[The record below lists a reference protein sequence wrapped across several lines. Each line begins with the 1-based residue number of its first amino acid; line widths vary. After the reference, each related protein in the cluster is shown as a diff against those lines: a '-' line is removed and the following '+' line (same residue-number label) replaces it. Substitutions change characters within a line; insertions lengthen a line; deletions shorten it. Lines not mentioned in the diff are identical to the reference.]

1 MIELTNFYFNYLK
14 SFGYNVS
21 RLIPL
26 PDNKRDGTSFFV
38 IQIKPIDSASDMCKN
53 KINNVELSIIHIS
66 DTIRSYDVVHKKLKT
81 VQQLIELL
89 PYPTGSDKLR
99 IHSVIKY
106 QYEELGLDT
115 AQRYA
120 VKLKCEVFYSEY

>member
-1 MIELTNFYFNYLK
+1 MIELVNFYFNYLK

-26 PDNKRDGTSFFV
+26 PDSKRDGSSYFV
-38 IQIKPIDSASDMCKN
+38 IQVRPIDTESDICKS
-53 KINNVELSIIHIS
+53 KISRVELSVIHIS
-66 DTIRSYDVVHKKLKT
+66 DTIRSYDMVHKKLKT
-81 VQQLIELL
+81 VQQLIELV
-89 PYPTGSDKLR
+89 PYPTGNASLR

-106 QYEELGLDT
+106 QYEELGLDS